1 MSINQPSKGSS
12 LYRLDQRCQQK
23 NGAYDIIASGKC
35 STRYIYWEVLLIER
49 NKRQKPK
56 TENQTQGIH
65 VFILALNYISFAY
78 IWWLVYRRSVLQ
90 QIGRMSGCIC
100 YLTRSHVVDE
110 IVVTNFDLII
120 DSIRFTYIS
129 LASRINGFCKRQN

>member
-23 NGAYDIIASGKC
+23 KWSLWYYCFRQMQHTLYLLRGAIDWK
-35 STRYIYWEVLLIER
+35 
-49 NKRQKPK
+49 KQKAEK
-56 TENQTQGIH
+56 ENQTQGIH

-78 IWWLVYRRSVLQ
+78 IWWLVYRRSELQ

-110 IVVTNFDLII
+110 IVVTNFDLIV
-120 DSIRFTYIS
+120 DSIRLTYIS